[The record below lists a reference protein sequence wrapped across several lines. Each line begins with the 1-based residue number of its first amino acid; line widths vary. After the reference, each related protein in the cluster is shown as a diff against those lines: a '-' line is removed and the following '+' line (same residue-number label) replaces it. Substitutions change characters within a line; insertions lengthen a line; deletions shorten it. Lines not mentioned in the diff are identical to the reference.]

1 MNIFTKEVED
11 VIDNKNYI
19 YDPHLSQIAVLQLQ
33 EQREDRSDNDSCGEA
48 EF

>member
-11 VIDNKNYI
+11 ITDNKNYI
-19 YDPHLSQIAVLQLQ
+19 YDPQLSQIAVLQLQ
-33 EQREDRSDNDSCGEA
+33 EQREDHSDNNSGEEA